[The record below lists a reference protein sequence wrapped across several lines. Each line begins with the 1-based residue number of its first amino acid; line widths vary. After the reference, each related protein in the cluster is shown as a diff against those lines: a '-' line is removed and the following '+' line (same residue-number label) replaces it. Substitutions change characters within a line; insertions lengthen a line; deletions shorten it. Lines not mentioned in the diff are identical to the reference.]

1 MGDDDSSRKLRVAVI
16 GGGLSGLSAAYE
28 LGKNPLLHVDLFER
42 SDHLGGIVSTTEKDG
57 FLFELGPQSMNSK
70 HDEVEDV
77 IRDLDLVSKKVF
89 RSGGKSVKTLII
101 RDGKPVELKL
111 SPGGFFSSRLLSF
124 RAKLSLFLEP
134 FKRKSNTSDLSIDE
148 FSARRFGRETT
159 DYLVDPMMSGVNG
172 GSLSTLSAKY
182 ALPTAWNAEQTKGS
196 VILGMFGAKKKHPR
210 KYPAKLLRET
220 ISFDQGLKVLP
231 ETLVEKSK
239 AFIHKRREVK
249 KLCLQEDGRWNVG
262 HWSPYDAVISTAPT
276 YSLQQI
282 STCRNTRLRELLS
295 DLSTLSYSAISILF
309 LGFKDVTSRI
319 PLSGFGCLA
328 PTRESRS
335 FLGMTFTTSNFE
347 GRTPEG
353 GIGVN
358 VFLGGGRKPKQ
369 ARLSQDEAVA
379 MARHEL
385 HELFG
390 IEEAPQTVAYRQWL
404 RAIPQYE
411 LGYGFN
417 SIIAGMQAHRCNLLD
432 TSSEVLDVF
441 SRCSAGMS
449 TTSRH

>member
-1 MGDDDSSRKLRVAVI
+1 
-16 GGGLSGLSAAYE
+16 
-28 LGKNPLLHVDLFER
+28 
-42 SDHLGGIVSTTEKDG
+42 
-57 FLFELGPQSMNSK
+57 
-70 HDEVEDV
+70 
-77 IRDLDLVSKKVF
+77 
-89 RSGGKSVKTLII
+89 
-101 RDGKPVELKL
+101 
-111 SPGGFFSSRLLSF
+111 
-124 RAKLSLFLEP
+124 
-134 FKRKSNTSDLSIDE
+134 
-148 FSARRFGRETT
+148 
-159 DYLVDPMMSGVNG
+159 
-172 GSLSTLSAKY
+172 
-182 ALPTAWNAEQTKGS
+182 
-196 VILGMFGAKKKHPR
+196 
-210 KYPAKLLRET
+210 
-220 ISFDQGLKVLP
+220 
-231 ETLVEKSK
+231 
-239 AFIHKRREVK
+239 
-249 KLCLQEDGRWNVG
+249 
-262 HWSPYDAVISTAPT
+262 
-276 YSLQQI
+276 
-282 STCRNTRLRELLS
+282 
-295 DLSTLSYSAISILF
+295 
-309 LGFKDVTSRI
+309 
-319 PLSGFGCLA
+319 
-328 PTRESRS
+328 
-335 FLGMTFTTSNFE
+335 MTFTTSNFE

>member
-1 MGDDDSSRKLRVAVI
+1 
-16 GGGLSGLSAAYE
+16 
-28 LGKNPLLHVDLFER
+28 
-42 SDHLGGIVSTTEKDG
+42 
-57 FLFELGPQSMNSK
+57 
-70 HDEVEDV
+70 
-77 IRDLDLVSKKVF
+77 
-89 RSGGKSVKTLII
+89 
-101 RDGKPVELKL
+101 
-111 SPGGFFSSRLLSF
+111 
-124 RAKLSLFLEP
+124 
-134 FKRKSNTSDLSIDE
+134 
-148 FSARRFGRETT
+148 
-159 DYLVDPMMSGVNG
+159 MMSGVNG

-309 LGFKDVTSRI
+309 LVRLTIPRAGFESSSVPNRNVVLDLWQGFKDVTSRI

-411 LGYGFN
+411 LGYEHYE
-417 SIIAGMQAHRCNLLD
+417 SSLIAL
-432 TSSEVLDVF
+432 EEEF
-441 SRCSAGMS
+441 AGLFFAGNYKDGIGVPDAIRS
-449 TTSRH
+449 GLIAAKRVNKFQERAGNPQKSLR